1 MRMLSAKLLDNLKS
15 QDLDYFRPML
25 LHEKTTTTRVKFLR
39 ILWAS
44 PIGGIYDE

>member
-25 LHEKTTTTRVKFLR
+25 LHEKTTTTRGKFLR

-44 PIGGIYDE
+44 PIGEIYDE